1 MATTEALK
9 TELSRDE
16 QTEQTVSAIRMLNR
30 LSVAEIRLK
39 RLDQLS
45 EASKNEMKAIK
56 QNIHE
61 LIDSLLLGED
71 IRSSLFRIDQ
81 QVTQFELRL
90 AL

>member
-9 TELSRDE
+9 TELSSDE
-16 QTEQTVSAIRMLNR
+16 QTEQTVSVIRMLNR
-30 LSVAEIRLK
+30 VSVAEIRLK

-45 EASKNEMKAIK
+45 EIYKNEMKAIK

-61 LIDSLLLGED
+61 LTDSLLLGED